1 MAKEVMENYSKYFF
15 IASFI
20 GIILLSIYLIKS
32 YIITIIGA
40 ILLAY
45 IFFPIYKVIR
55 RAVRK
60 KWLSSLITIILVVII
75 IIIPIIFAA
84 NALITESLLFFHNTK
99 DLDLSKIEDSISPY
113 IDKDIE
119 ISKIVTDTLNDFSLS
134 IARSTSDFVVTLPKK
149 ILGLFVMLFLM
160 YYLFLNG
167 KALIE
172 KIKGHIPLRE
182 KQKEELSKRFN
193 SVIYASIYGIIVT
206 AFVQGAIAALGFW
219 IFGVSSPILWG
230 LVSVVAAILPFIG
243 ASLVWLPAAIY
254 KLAIGETFNGLGL
267 LFYGIFII
275 STIDNVIRPG
285 IVGSKGKV
293 HPALVLLGVLGGL
306 ELFGFL
312 GIIIGPL
319 ILSILTIFL
328 DLYLLEKIN
337 KRPKQ
342 KKRV

>member
-1 MAKEVMENYSKYFF
+1 MAKEIIENYSKYFF

-20 GIILLSIYLIKS
+20 GITLLSIYLIKS
-32 YIITIIGA
+32 YIITIISA

-45 IFFPIYKVIR
+45 IFFPVYKIMKK
-55 RAVRK
+55 AVRK
-60 KWLSSLITIILVVII
+60 RWLSSLITIILVVLV

-84 NALITESLLFFHNTK
+84 NALITESLLFFHQTK
-99 DLDLSKIEDSISPY
+99 DLDLSKIEASIAPY
-113 IDKDIE
+113 IDKEIE
-119 ISKIVTDTLNDFSLS
+119 LNKVVTNTLNDFSLS
-134 IARSTSDFVVTLPKK
+134 IARGTQDFVFSLPKK

-167 KALIE
+167 KGLIE
-172 KIKGHIPLRE
+172 KIKGHIPLKER
-182 KQKEELSKRFN
+182 QKDELSKRFN

-206 AFVQGAIAALGFW
+206 AFIQGAIAALGFW
-219 IFGVSSPILWG
+219 IFGISSPILWG

-243 ASLVWLPAAIY
+243 ASLVWLPAAII
-254 KLAIGETFNGLGL
+254 KLATGETFNGLGL

-285 IVGSKGKV
+285 IVGSKGKI

-328 DLYLLEKIN
+328 DLYLLEKTN
-337 KRPKQ
+337 KRPKL